1 MENMSANTMARV
13 AAARARQS
21 ATRTSRQHGTPS
33 RKRSGSTASDDA
45 RKRQRSSKKD
55 RSRNDPYE
63 PKNNLVDSLRPGL
76 LLVFIGLNPGLTTAE
91 TGTCKSA
98 IPRAKLMITGH
109 AYAHRS
115 NRFWHLLH
123 ESGVTPKKHLPSETH
138 DLPDL
143 YQIGNTNICSRAT
156 RDGSGLSK
164 EELARG
170 AVLLEEK
177 VRRYQPEAVCIVGK
191 QIWEALWLARTGKKL
206 KKEGF
211 KWGWQDE
218 ENWLGRRAEDGDGT
232 PSWPGARTFVATST
246 SGLSASMKPH
256 EKLEVW
262 RPLGTWFDERRREA
276 GAEPGIEG
284 GTSS

>member
-1 MENMSANTMARV
+1 M
-13 AAARARQS
+13 
-21 ATRTSRQHGTPS
+21 RTSQQHRNIS
-33 RKRSGSTASDDA
+33 HKRSASTASDETP
-45 RKRQRSSKKD
+45 KKKKKSSAKD

-63 PKNNLVDSLRPGL
+63 PENNLVDSLRPGL
-76 LLVFIGLNPGLTTAE
+76 ILVFIGLNPGLTTAE
-91 TGTCKSA
+91 TGDCESVISCA
-98 IPRAKLMITGH
+98 ELMTTGH

-138 DLPDL
+138 ALPDL
-143 YQIGNTNICSRAT
+143 YRIGNTNICSRAT

-170 AVLLEEK
+170 AVILEEK

-206 KKEGF
+206 KKDGF

-218 ENWLGRRAEDGDGT
+218 ENWLGRTVEGSGGT
-232 PSWPGARTFVATST
+232 SSWSGARTFVATST

-262 RPLGTWFDERRREA
+262 RPLGTWFDERRRQL
-276 GAEPGIEG
+276 GAESGLEG